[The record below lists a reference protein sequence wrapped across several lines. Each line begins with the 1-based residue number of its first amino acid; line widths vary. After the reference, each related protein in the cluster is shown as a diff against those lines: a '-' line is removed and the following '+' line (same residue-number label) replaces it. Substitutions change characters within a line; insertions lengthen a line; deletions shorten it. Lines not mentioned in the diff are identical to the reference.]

1 MIINKFT
8 ITDYKEVYN
17 LWINTPGMGLNNI
30 DDSEEGIKKYL
41 ERNPNTCFVAKEN
54 NKILGVILA
63 GHDVRRGYIH
73 HTAVDTNYRK
83 QGIGKSLVAKA
94 IEALKEQGI
103 QKVAFVVFKKNQT
116 GNIFWDKLG
125 FKERE
130 DLVYRNKVISEKE
143 LKRIDT

>member
-1 MIINKFT
+1 MIIDKFT
-8 ITDYKEVYN
+8 IADYEEVYN

-30 DDSEEGIKKYL
+30 DDSEEGIQKYL

-54 NKILGVILA
+54 DRILGVILA
-63 GHDVRRGYIH
+63 GHDGRRGYIH

-94 IEALKEQGI
+94 IEALKEERI

-130 DLVYRNKVISEKE
+130 DLVYRNKVISDKE

>member
-1 MIINKFT
+1 MVIDRFT

-30 DDSEEGIKKYL
+30 DDSEEGIQKYL

-54 NKILGVILA
+54 HRIIGVILA
-63 GHDVRRGYIH
+63 GHDGRRGYIH

-83 QGIGKSLVAKA
+83 QGIGKSLVAKS
-94 IEALKEQGI
+94 IEALKEEGI
-103 QKVAFVVFKKNQT
+103 KKVAFVVFKKNQI

-125 FKERE
+125 FTERE
-130 DLVYRNKVISEKE
+130 DLVYRNKVISDKE
-143 LKRIDT
+143 LERIDT

>member
-1 MIINKFT
+1 MIIDKFT

-63 GHDVRRGYIH
+63 GHDGRRGYIH

-94 IEALKEQGI
+94 IEALKEEGI

-143 LKRIDT
+143 LNRIDT